1 MTFSIY
7 SSSILIYIALRLH
20 VCMFSLNVHNHCFV
34 QQFKIHFVLEILTV
48 FTYISHF
55 IINVTEEL

>member
-1 MTFSIY
+1 
-7 SSSILIYIALRLH
+7 
-20 VCMFSLNVHNHCFV
+20 MFSLNVHNHCFV

-48 FTYISHF
+48 FTYISHC